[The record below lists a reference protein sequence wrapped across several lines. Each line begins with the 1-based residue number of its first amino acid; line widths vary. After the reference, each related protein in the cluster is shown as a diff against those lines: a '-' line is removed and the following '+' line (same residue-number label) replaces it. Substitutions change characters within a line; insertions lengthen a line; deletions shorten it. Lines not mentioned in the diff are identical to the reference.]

1 MYRGSSFT
9 VNVHIEK
16 SFLKGN
22 LNATLFNND
31 VFRTAKTD
39 ITTYYA
45 IGQTAHNV
53 YIYTQAVDLT
63 LSYNFNVTGSK
74 YK

>member
-31 VFRTAKTD
+31 VFARLKPTLQLTMLLAKPLIMSISTHR
-39 ITTYYA
+39 
-45 IGQTAHNV
+45 Q
-53 YIYTQAVDLT
+53 
-63 LSYNFNVTGSK
+63 
-74 YK
+74 